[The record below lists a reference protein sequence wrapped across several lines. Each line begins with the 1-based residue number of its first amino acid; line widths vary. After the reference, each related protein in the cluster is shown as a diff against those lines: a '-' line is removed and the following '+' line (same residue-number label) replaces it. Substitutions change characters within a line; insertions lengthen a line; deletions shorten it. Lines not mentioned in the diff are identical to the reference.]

1 MNYIVRIVLLDLDI
15 QLIMKIVKIVMK
27 IVHLVLFILPA
38 NPVSAII
45 SMSIM
50 VNVWNAKIHV

>member
-50 VNVWNAKIHV
+50 VNV